1 MALQRLNPPSLISAR
16 QAERG
21 GYRITLSRRFPNLF
35 PRIDSSL
42 AHAFALIGK
51 VTTALPLRTVAG
63 RNFRIHI
70 GSIFRTYNV
79 MNSKKFILL
88 SCVVPCV
95 FAVSPA
101 TAQMRGHH
109 APMRAP
115 MGRMPMQRAPMS
127 ASAARMPMHRASM
140 LNSASRF
147 RRFNDGDFDRDD
159 GFRRHRF
166 NEIIVFDNFG
176 FPFFPFY
183 YPYYPYPYG
192 AYYPYGYGGDQGGY
206 GSLVVQVQ
214 RRLAS
219 AGYYPGPIDGVIGS
233 RTRRAIRAYERSHGL
248 PVDGTIHRRL
258 LATMGLA

>member
-1 MALQRLNPPSLISAR
+1 
-16 QAERG
+16 
-21 GYRITLSRRFPNLF
+21 
-35 PRIDSSL
+35 
-42 AHAFALIGK
+42 
-51 VTTALPLRTVAG
+51 
-63 RNFRIHI
+63 
-70 GSIFRTYNV
+70 
-79 MNSKKFILL
+79 
-88 SCVVPCV
+88 
-95 FAVSPA
+95 
-101 TAQMRGHH
+101 
-109 APMRAP
+109 
-115 MGRMPMQRAPMS
+115 MGRMPMQRAPM
-127 ASAARMPMHRASM
+127 
-140 LNSASRF
+140 LNSASGFQRQRSGDFARNDRF
-147 RRFNDGDFDRDD
+147 SRFHRFNDGDFDRDD

-183 YPYYPYPYG
+183 YPYPYYPYPYG
-192 AYYPYGYGGDQGGY
+192 SYYPYGYGGGQGGY

>member
-79 MNSKKFILL
+79 MNWKKFILL

-95 FAVSPA
+95 FTVSPA

-109 APMRAP
+109 PSTA
-115 MGRMPMQRAPMS
+115 RMP
-127 ASAARMPMHRASM
+127 MPMHRAPM
-140 LNSASRF
+140 LNSASGFQRQHGGNFARNDRF
-147 RRFNDGDFDRDD
+147 H
-159 GFRRHRF
+159 RRHRF
-166 NEIIVFDNFG
+166 NEIIIFNDFG

-183 YPYYPYPYG
+183 YPYP
-192 AYYPYGYGGDQGGY
+192 YYPY
-206 GSLVVQVQ
+206 S
-214 RRLAS
+214 
-219 AGYYPGPIDGVIGS
+219 
-233 RTRRAIRAYERSHGL
+233 
-248 PVDGTIHRRL
+248 
-258 LATMGLA
+258 